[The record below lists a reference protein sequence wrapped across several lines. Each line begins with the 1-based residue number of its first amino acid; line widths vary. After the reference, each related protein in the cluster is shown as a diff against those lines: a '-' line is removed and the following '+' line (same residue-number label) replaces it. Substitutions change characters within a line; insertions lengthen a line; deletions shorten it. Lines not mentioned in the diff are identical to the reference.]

1 MEVITKEKL
10 EEMQEVDIKTVD
22 PESLVDINDV
32 KINTDLPV
40 AERVKD
46 FIRQVKNPYCYKNH
60 GIIVKVSFAGRGR
73 LEDCLRL
80 ALFPETEEQN
90 RTFVN
95 L

>member
-22 PESLVDINDV
+22 PESLADINDV

-90 RTFVN
+90 RTFVRD
-95 L
+95 